1 MNKNTLKMVVALM
14 SILILLISNPS
25 IAKEHESS
33 ETPAVKSESTQSVQP
48 AVEEKTD
55 KESAE
60 QREKILLEANAAIA
74 ESRKALKALDDGKT
88 EEALKSLELAI
99 GKMALIVARDPEL
112 ALATVDVNIKI
123 YDLFA
128 DADSI
133 ELVLKRA
140 IKYLKDGEIQLAR
153 PLIASMA
160 SEMVF
165 ESINIPLATYPD
177 AIKAVVPLIDNGKLE
192 EARSALQTALNTL
205 VIVEENIIPL
215 PVIRVKTLLKDAEKL
230 VENENRADEDNEKLA
245 SLLNEAQNQLE
256 IADVLGYGDK
266 KNFKPMYEQL
276 DEIRD
281 KTKESKHGKGF
292 FEKLKNQISEMFD
305 KE

>member
-25 IAKEHESS
+25 IAEEHGSS

-55 KESAE
+55 KETAE

-74 ESRKALKALDDGKT
+74 ESRKALKALDDGKP

-123 YDLFA
+123 YDLFV
-128 DADSI
+128 DAESI
-133 ELVLKRA
+133 EFVLKRA
-140 IKYLKDGEIQLAR
+140 IKYLKNGEVQLAR

-160 SEMVF
+160 SEMVI

-177 AIKAVVPLIDNGKLE
+177 TIKEIVPLIDQGKLE
-192 EARSALQTALNTL
+192 ED
-205 VIVEENIIPL
+205 VFPL
-215 PVIRVKTLLKDAEKL
+215 PVIRVKALLKDAEELTEK
-230 VENENRADEDNEKLA
+230 ESRTEEDNEKLA
-245 SLLNEAQNQLE
+245 SLLDEAQNQLE
-256 IADVLGYGDK
+256 IADVLGYGGK
-266 KNFKPMYEQL
+266 KDFKPMYEQL

-292 FEKLKNQISEMFD
+292 FEKLKNQISETFD

>member
-1 MNKNTLKMVVALM
+1 
-14 SILILLISNPS
+14 
-25 IAKEHESS
+25 
-33 ETPAVKSESTQSVQP
+33 
-48 AVEEKTD
+48 
-55 KESAE
+55 
-60 QREKILLEANAAIA
+60 
-74 ESRKALKALDDGKT
+74 
-88 EEALKSLELAI
+88 
-99 GKMALIVARDPEL
+99 MALIVARDPEL

-160 SEMVF
+160 SEMVI

-177 AIKAVVPLIDNGKLE
+177 AIKEIVPLIDQGKLE
-192 EARSALQTALNTL
+192 EAKSALQTALNTL

-230 VENENRADEDNEKLA
+230 VENEA
-245 SLLNEAQNQLE
+245 
-256 IADVLGYGDK
+256 
-266 KNFKPMYEQL
+266 P
-276 DEIRD
+276 IRI
-281 KTKESKHGKGF
+281 E
-292 FEKLKNQISEMFD
+292 
-305 KE
+305 

>member
-1 MNKNTLKMVVALM
+1 MNKNTVKMVVALM
-14 SILILLISNPS
+14 SILILLIGNPS
-25 IAKEHESS
+25 IAEEHESS

-55 KESAE
+55 KETAE

-74 ESRKALKALDDGKT
+74 ESRKALKALDDGKS

-123 YDLFA
+123 YDLFV
-128 DADSI
+128 DAESI
-133 ELVLKRA
+133 EFVLKRA
-140 IKYLKDGEIQLAR
+140 IKYLKSGEVQLAR

-160 SEMVF
+160 SEMVI

-177 AIKAVVPLIDNGKLE
+177 AIKSIVPLIDQGKFE
-192 EARSALQTALNTL
+192 EAKSALQAALNTL
-205 VIVEENIIPL
+205 VIVEEEVFPL
-215 PVIRVKTLLKDAEKL
+215 PVIRVKALLKDAEELTEK
-230 VENENRADEDNEKLA
+230 ESRTEEDNKKLA
-245 SLLNEAQNQLE
+245 LLLDEAQNQLE
-256 IADVLGYGDK
+256 IADVLGYGGK
-266 KNFKPMYEQL
+266 KDFKPMYEQL